1 MSKFM
6 KGYKWPGKYKPFK
19 HQVITSEF
27 LVANKKA
34 FCLSEMGCFDS
45 ETEYLTPTGWRKFTD
60 YNGGM
65 VAQYDE
71 KTERIEFVTP
81 DKYVKLPCENMI
93 RIKTKY
99 GLDQLLSP
107 EHRVLLKDGK
117 KEGAVKLEVVSA
129 QELLHRHEDRHNRI
143 TSERGV
149 NKIAF
154 SGACIPTVFKPAD
167 RSGIDM
173 TEEALRLQI
182 AVIAD
187 GYFGNN
193 TNRVSLRLKKERKI
207 LRLRDL
213 LLKAGI
219 EFSETTPEYEGAKG
233 FHIFRF
239 NAPIRL
245 KEFDARFWD
254 ADETQLR
261 VIADEVLH
269 WDGSVLRGDMF
280 FSTSKNSADFIQYV
294 FSSLGYTSRITVD
307 SRDGHK
313 DCYTV
318 RRREQKRLYIVGPN
332 KTMWEEKSTDG
343 FKYCF
348 IVPTSFLLVRR
359 NGCVFVSGNTGK
371 TASVIW
377 ASDFLINMGLV
388 KRVLIICPLSIMKSA
403 WQADLFKTAIHRSVA
418 ICYGTTKQ
426 RQTILTQRTE
436 YVIINPDGVGTVEKE
451 LIACNFDLVVVD
463 EADCYKTHTTQKWK
477 TLNRVVKN
485 VKGLWLLTGTP
496 AAQAPTDAYGLAK
509 LVNPDGVPKFLG
521 AFRDMVMTKYG
532 PFKWVPKPNASEIVH
547 KVLQPAIRFEKR
559 DCLDL
564 PPITY
569 TDREV
574 EMTEQQKRYYK
585 EMKRQLLFNVKDGVV
600 SSANAAVL
608 QSKLVQIACIVYNT
622 PVLTDKGW
630 IPIQDVRRSHK
641 IWDGQE
647 WVVQQGTAFKG
658 VKDVVECYGVEMT
671 LDHKVLTDEGWA
683 TAEEILNDK
692 QCVRFNRKKVR
703 LPYSYSEGRIVYR
716 KVEMREVVMPL
727 RLWKRSDPSKPIS
740 KEKTKGISKELRVPS
755 RKRDPQDD
763 KNSTLF
769 ELSQYGVSVPQ
780 SLRQGLQKL
789 WCAGHRSLLSMEGR
803 VREFLGGYGTYLRKR
818 TYFRQSRQQRA
829 LRPLELPLGYSYAA
843 GQQYADKQNFGYP
856 ERKINCNASGKSL
869 WTKEN
874 NITCKNISVQ
884 VGFERCVRKA
894 NQQETYDLINC
905 GPRSRFVVMGK
916 EGPLIVHNCGAVYTD
931 DGGVLEFDVSNRL
944 RELKEV
950 IDSTEQKVLVF
961 VPYKHTI
968 SLVSEYLLK
977 QKIENEIISGEVG
990 VNKRGDIIDRFQNQ
1004 EDTKV
1009 LVLQP
1014 QTTSHGLTLT
1024 AANVIVWYAPPPSV
1038 RIYMQANGRIDRP
1051 GQKHNMSVV
1060 HLIGSKAEEKLYR
1073 SLSGRLD
1080 DFEGLVDW
1088 YRQEMSDEK
1097 SG

>member
-1 MSKFM
+1 MSKLM

-19 HQVITSEF
+19 HQVTTSEF

-60 YNGGM
+60 YDGGM

-129 QELLHRHEDRHNRI
+129 QELLHRHEDRHNGI
-143 TSERGV
+143 ISERGV

-193 TNRVSLRLKKERKI
+193 TNRVSIRLKKERKI
-207 LRLRDL
+207 IRLRGL
-213 LLKAGI
+213 LLKTGI
-219 EFSETTPEYEGAKG
+219 DFSETTPEYEGAKG

-377 ASDFLINMGLV
+377 ASDFLINMGVV

-426 RQTILTQRTE
+426 RQSILTQRTE

-451 LIACNFDLVVVD
+451 LIACKFDLVVVD

-569 TDREV
+569 LDREV

-608 QSKLVQIACIVYNT
+608 QAKLVQIA
-622 PVLTDKGW
+622 
-630 IPIQDVRRSHK
+630 
-641 IWDGQE
+641 
-647 WVVQQGTAFKG
+647 
-658 VKDVVECYGVEMT
+658 
-671 LDHKVLTDEGWA
+671 
-683 TAEEILNDK
+683 
-692 QCVRFNRKKVR
+692 
-703 LPYSYSEGRIVYR
+703 
-716 KVEMREVVMPL
+716 
-727 RLWKRSDPSKPIS
+727 
-740 KEKTKGISKELRVPS
+740 
-755 RKRDPQDD
+755 
-763 KNSTLF
+763 
-769 ELSQYGVSVPQ
+769 
-780 SLRQGLQKL
+780 
-789 WCAGHRSLLSMEGR
+789 
-803 VREFLGGYGTYLRKR
+803 
-818 TYFRQSRQQRA
+818 
-829 LRPLELPLGYSYAA
+829 
-843 GQQYADKQNFGYP
+843 
-856 ERKINCNASGKSL
+856 SG
-869 WTKEN
+869 
-874 NITCKNISVQ
+874 C
-884 VGFERCVRKA
+884 
-894 NQQETYDLINC
+894 
-905 GPRSRFVVMGK
+905 
-916 EGPLIVHNCGAVYTD
+916 VYTD

-944 RELKEV
+944 RELREV

-968 SLVSEYLLK
+968 SLVSEYLTK

-1004 EDTKV
+1004 GGTKV

-1080 DFEGLVDW
+1080 DFEGLLDW
-1088 YRQEMSDEK
+1088 YRQEMGDEK
-1097 SG
+1097 NG